1 MEQNTISLSEI
12 IQLMKEVKQN
22 TDNFIEDLKSSLYL
36 EKNGK
41 LVNPKFIHI
50 RFLDNSFYTLTIDGC
65 PFRLDSNGVA
75 TFYLMSFNEDK
86 EVEGQKILN
95 RNSYVITNAL
105 KHLHSNSPKYF
116 VVFTNVKG
124 YMNFEDVIGE
134 TQVRVNCNKVSV
146 SSRNFAQL
154 TINYNIKDDN
164 ITLGSEA
171 NEISIDSIAEILGD
185 KIDVEKIYMEIN
197 EFLKNTLIS
206 TEKLPLVLKNQME
219 SKHNPRKL

>member
-12 IQLMKEVKQN
+12 IQLMKEVKQK
-22 TDNFIEDLKSSLYL
+22 TDNFVENLKSSLYL

-50 RFLDNSFYTLTIDGC
+50 RFFDNNFYTLTIDGC

-75 TFYLMSFNEDK
+75 TFYLMSFNRDK

-95 RNSYVITNAL
+95 RNSDVITNAL
-105 KHLHSNSPKYF
+105 KHLHSNLPTYY

-124 YMNFEDVIGE
+124 YMNFEDVVGE
-134 TQVRVNCNKVSV
+134 IQVKVNCNNVSI
-146 SSRNFAQL
+146 SSRNFGQL
-154 TINYNIKDDN
+154 TVNYNIKDDN
-164 ITLGSEA
+164 ITLGSEM
-171 NEISIDSIAEILGD
+171 NEIPMDSIAEILGD
-185 KIDVEKIYMEIN
+185 KIDVEKIYMEIDKI
-197 EFLKNTLIS
+197 LKNTQIS

-219 SKHNPRKL
+219 SKYNTRKL